1 MARRLIRRYLP
12 DLDRLRKHKH
22 LRFLG
27 ERLHQPHLWHLNR
40 HSVPKAFALGLFM
53 AFMPIPLQTIP
64 AAALAFY
71 IGANLPVTLVL
82 VWLTNPL
89 TMAPAFFL
97 CYNVGAVILNTPAQ
111 PIDFEIT
118 LAWFGS
124 EFLRVWQP
132 FLLGCFVV
140 SGTLALIGY
149 YGMRWLW
156 RWHVLRDWE
165 KRQKRIRTKG
175 RKSRG
180 RT

>member
-1 MARRLIRRYLP
+1 
-12 DLDRLRKHKH
+12 

-27 ERLHQPHLWHLNR
+27 DRLHHPNLWHLNR

-71 IGANLPVTLVL
+71 IDANLPVTLVL

-89 TMAPAFFL
+89 TMAPTFYI
-97 CYNVGAVILNTPAQ
+97 CYWVGAFILNTPAQ
-111 PIDFEIT
+111 AIDFEISFM
-118 LAWFGS
+118 WFGE

-132 FLLGCFVV
+132 FVLGSFVV
-140 SGTLALIGY
+140 ATTLSVVGY
-149 YGMRWLW
+149 YAMRWLW

-165 KRQKRIRTKG
+165 KRRARHDGEPHRSDRPVKART
-175 RKSRG
+175 RSVSQR
-180 RT
+180 RL

>member
-12 DLDRLRKHKH
+12 DVEKIRNHKH

-71 IGANLPVTLVL
+71 LRANLPITLVL

-89 TMAPAFFL
+89 TLAPTFYF
-97 CYNVGAVILNTPAQ
+97 CYRVGVLILNTPAQ
-111 PIDFEIT
+111 IDFEASFDW
-118 LAWFGS
+118 LGG
-124 EFLRVWQP
+124 EFFRVWEP
-132 FLLGCFVV
+132 FVLGSFVV
-140 SGTLALIGY
+140 ATTLALIGY
-149 YGMRWLW
+149 YSMRWLW
-156 RWHVLRDWE
+156 RWHVIRDWE
-165 KRQKRIRTKG
+165 KRRARRKTTTRAKRRH
-175 RKSRG
+175 RA
-180 RT
+180 